1 VHLAALVLESTV
13 FLNNHLFGAMSSMV
27 TVLIVED
34 DPINV
39 RVFSKILTKLGGLEV
54 RHTEDV
60 ETVINMAR
68 SGEIHIILM
77 DICLTHSNCDGI
89 KITQM
94 LKADPKTVQVPI
106 ILVTALGDRENLLK
120 QSGADDYISK
130 PIVDPRQFINQVF
143 SVLT

>member
-1 VHLAALVLESTV
+1 MT
-13 FLNNHLFGAMSSMV
+13 

-39 RVFSKILTKLGGLEV
+39 RVFSKILTKMGGVEV

-60 ETVINMAR
+60 ETVIDMAR
-68 SGEIHIILM
+68 SGEIHVILM
-77 DICLTHSNCDGI
+77 DICLTNSYCDGI

-94 LKADPKTVQVPI
+94 LKADPKTVKVPI

-130 PIVDPRQFINQVF
+130 PIVDPRQFIDQVF
-143 SVLT
+143 SVLA